1 MATSRTRTLPIDFR
15 QQEVGHIMERW
26 RAGESCSLVGVG
38 SVGKSNLLQHL
49 ANPQVQAAYMKEAQ
63 VRLFKAILIDPSL
76 MVPLPQPRAPENELL
91 RCWAGYELL
100 MHRLFMAFHDTGV
113 LSEAEMRQFYET
125 YQLLQSGTNPMFT
138 YMGLRYFEL
147 GLEYFMRRGFH
158 IVFMFDEF
166 EEMLRELPVKFFL
179 TLRGL
184 RDANKKQLSYLTF
197 TRMPIPSVLQREKI
211 DPLAIEQFVELFTD
225 NTYYIGPYEDADAR
239 RMIEDLMVR
248 NRIEYDEYT
257 LNFLLWA
264 TGRFAG
270 LLRAGFR
277 TLETIPDLGPS
288 AVMTR
293 SDRLAA
299 QLAGKLPVQAECRTI
314 WLSLSD
320 TERQVLK
327 AACGLAVFQRN
338 EDTEAAVKMLTG
350 KSLLKLD
357 ENNSLYIEPPVFKHF
372 VSQNPA

>member
-76 MVPLPQPRAPENELL
+76 MVPLPQPRTAENELL

-113 LSEAEMRQFYET
+113 LNEAEMRQFYET

-147 GLEYFMRRGFH
+147 GLEHFMRRGFH

-211 DPLAIEQFVELFTD
+211 DPVAIEQFVELFTD
-225 NTYYIGPYEDADAR
+225 NTYYIGPYEDVDAR
-239 RMIEDLMVR
+239 RMVEDLMVR

-277 TLETIPDLGPS
+277 ALESIPDLGPS

-293 SDRLAA
+293 SDRLAG
-299 QLAGKLPVQAECRTI
+299 QLAGKLPVQTECRTI

-327 AACGLAVFQRN
+327 AACGLTTFQRN
-338 EDTEAAVKMLTG
+338 ADTEAAVKMLTG

-357 ENNSLYIEPPVFKHF
+357 ENNNLYIEPPVFKHF

>member
-1 MATSRTRTLPIDFR
+1 MATSRARALPIDFR
-15 QQEVGHIMERW
+15 QQEVGRIMERW
-26 RAGESCSLVGVG
+26 RAAESCSLVGVG
-38 SVGKSNLLQHL
+38 SVGKSNLLLHL

-63 VRLFKAILIDPSL
+63 VRQFKAILIDPSL
-76 MVPLPQPRAPENELL
+76 MVPLPPKTAENEPL

-100 MHRLFMAFHDTGV
+100 MHRLFIAFHDTGV
-113 LSEAEMRQFYET
+113 LNETETRQFYET
-125 YQLLQSGTNPMFT
+125 YQLLQSGTNPMFA

-197 TRMPIPSVLQREKI
+197 TRMPIPSVLERERI
-211 DPLAIEQFVELFTD
+211 DPLSIEPFVELFTD
-225 NTYYIGPYEDADAR
+225 NTYYIGPYDDVDAR
-239 RMIEDLMVR
+239 RMVEELMVR
-248 NRIEYDEYT
+248 NHIEYDEYT
-257 LNFLLWA
+257 VNFLLWA

-277 TLETIPDLGPS
+277 ALETMPDLSPS
-288 AVMTR
+288 ALMTR
-293 SDRLAA
+293 SDKLAA
-299 QLAGKLPVQAECRTI
+299 QLAGKLPIQTECRTI

-327 AACGLAVFQRN
+327 VACGLAPLQRD
-338 EDTEAAVKMLTG
+338 EHTEAAVRMLVS

-357 ENNSLYIEPPVFKHF
+357 ENNNLYVDPPVFKYF
-372 VSQNPA
+372 VSQNPL